1 MVHVRG
7 PSLEQKSVNVRD
19 FPFVAAGSGSGV
31 CVVRML
37 KRRHQGGTAVVPK
50 YLLSISPDI

>member
-1 MVHVRG
+1 VIF
-7 PSLEQKSVNVRD
+7 PSLQRD
-19 FPFVAAGSGSGV
+19 PAPAGV
-31 CVVRML
+31 CVLRML